1 MGDARAILTNMRSTR
16 FLALAIV
23 AWLCERSAIAGSETS
38 YLATV
43 AAQEVEVSAHADGP
57 IKRVL
62 VHDQQLVKQGELLIE
77 LDDRTLRARVSA
89 AQTELATMQAR
100 ERQAEAA
107 LATTPPDRLEPA
119 RAMVELDRARVA
131 QAQAALE
138 LAQLDVQYTT
148 ITAEIRGS
156 ITLYATARGDHV
168 QRRQSLARIVDLD
181 DAWIDASF
189 EESKVAYFKVGQ
201 DADVVVDAPDRTIA
215 LHGTV
220 ENVGVDD
227 AALTHA
233 AVDIIAPGSKVGIHV
248 KIKLREDPRAA
259 GLSPGMPATV
269 TVHTP

>member
-1 MGDARAILTNMRSTR
+1 MGHARAVLTNL
-16 FLALAIV
+16 LALAIAV
-23 AWLCERSAIAGSETS
+23 WPCERSAIAGSETS

-43 AAQEVEVSAHADGP
+43 AAQDAEVSARVDAP

-62 VHDQQLVKQGELLIE
+62 VHDQQLVKQGQLLIE
-77 LDDRTLRARVSA
+77 LDDHELRARVSA
-89 AQTELATMQAR
+89 AQTELAAR
-100 ERQAEAA
+100 QTQEHQAEAA
-107 LATTPPDRLEPA
+107 LATTPPDRLDRA
-119 RAMVELDRARVA
+119 RAMVDLDRARVA

-138 LAQLDVQYTT
+138 LAQFDAHYTT

-168 QRRQSLARIVDLD
+168 QRGQSLARIVDLD

-189 EESKVAYFKVGQ
+189 EESKVAHFKVGQ
-201 DADVVVDAPDRTIA
+201 DADVVVDAPDHTIS

-220 ENVGVDD
+220 ENVGIDD

-233 AVDIIAPGSKVGIHV
+233 AVDILAPGSKVGIHV
-248 KIKLREDPRAA
+248 KIKLREDPRAK

>member
-1 MGDARAILTNMRSTR
+1 MKVTR
-16 FLALAIV
+16 FLALAIAV
-23 AWLCERSAIAGSETS
+23 LPCARSAIAGSETS

-43 AAQEVEVSAHADGP
+43 AAQDAEVSARVDGP

-77 LDDRTLRARVSA
+77 LDDHELRARVSA
-89 AQTELATMQAR
+89 AQTELATMQTR
-100 ERQAEAA
+100 EHQAQAA
-107 LATTPPDRLEPA
+107 LATTPPDRLETA
-119 RAMVELDRARVA
+119 RAIAELARARVA
-131 QAQAALE
+131 QAQAALD
-138 LAQLDVQYTT
+138 LAQFDMQHTA

-168 QRRQSLARIVDLD
+168 QRRQPLAKLVDLD

-189 EESKVAYFKVGQ
+189 EESKVAHFNVGQ
-201 DADVVVDAPDRTIA
+201 DADVMVDAPDRTIA

-220 ENVGVDD
+220 ENVGLDD

-233 AVDIIAPGSKVGIHV
+233 AVDLIAPGSKVGIHV
-248 KIKLREDPRAA
+248 KIKLRENPRAK